1 MAFASIGT
9 RFPATGHHDFR
20 ALWGGT
26 AASSVALWTLLLGNA
41 WVVYHLSGSSFWVG
55 VSTFASMSPYLLAPF
70 GGVIA
75 DRVERKYLVRVT
87 RLGAI
92 SITALLFTLAATG
105 ALEVW
110 MVVGLALCQGLVRA
124 VEIPA
129 DQALLANVVPASALS
144 NAVALTSMTQHG
156 SRAVGPLLAGPLL
169 ATIGV
174 EGAYAVSLLFAGLS
188 FISISRVRT
197 SSRGGVTTLREVA
210 GNLAEGL
217 SYVRHSGP
225 VLAIFM
231 LVTAHCALTMSFD
244 AMLPGFAET
253 RLHSPSAGFTLM
265 TLGVGVGALVGTFV
279 LAVLRDS
286 QRGTLLLA
294 TAFASGLAPILMS
307 ASMALPMATFSA
319 VLMGSSQAMFMAV
332 TAVLL
337 QQVIPDAVRG
347 RVMSLYLMS
356 AGGIMAFANL
366 GFGSAADATGAPVL
380 FLVPAVVFL
389 AIVAV
394 SAGIGGHLK
403 TIYRTGVAPGGTV
416 PAPVTMPAGDL

>member
-1 MAFASIGT
+1 MAATRIGA
-9 RFPATGHHDFR
+9 RFPATQHHDFR

-41 WVVYHLSGSSFWVG
+41 WVVYQLSHSSFWVG

-70 GGVIA
+70 GGIVA
-75 DRVERKYLVRVT
+75 DRVERKYLVRST
-87 RLGAI
+87 RLA
-92 SITALLFTLAATG
+92 ALAVTTILFTLAITG
-105 ALEVW
+105 VLEVW

-124 VEIPA
+124 VEIPG
-129 DQALLANVVPASALS
+129 DQALLANVVPTEALS

-174 EGAYAVSLLFAGLS
+174 EGAYAVSGLFAMLS
-188 FISISRVRT
+188 FASISQVRT
-197 SSRGGVTTLREVA
+197 SSRGGVVTLREVA
-210 GNLAEGL
+210 RNLAEGL
-217 SYVRHSGP
+217 SYVRRTGP
-225 VLAIFM
+225 VLAIFL

-294 TAFASGLAPILMS
+294 TGVASGLSPILMS
-307 ASMALPMATFSA
+307 ASMVMSMATFSA
-319 VLMGSSQAMFMAV
+319 ILMGSSQAMFMAV

-337 QQVIPDAVRG
+337 QQVIPDEVRG

-366 GFGSAADATGAPVL
+366 GFGSLADATGAPVL

-389 AIVAV
+389 VIVAF
-394 SAGIGGHLK
+394 SAGIAGHLR
-403 TIYRTGVAPGGTV
+403 TIYRTGMPAAAQPVAT
-416 PAPVTMPAGDL
+416 PAVPAGDL